1 MVVRKCAHNHNVVI
15 HLNNKPNMVKK
26 LSETKTLKYP
36 NSKKYFLV
44 VDDEIKTKSD
54 SFQTIELAYV
64 AECKKLHDS
73 GHGRIDIVKHKL
85 INNKVTLR

>member
-1 MVVRKCAHNHNVVI
+1 MLVRKCAQDHNVVI
-15 HLNNKPNMVKK
+15 HLNNKPGMAKK
-26 LSETKTLKYP
+26 ISDTKTLTYP

-64 AECKKLHDS
+64 AECAKLHES

-85 INNKVTLR
+85 INNKVVER

>member
-1 MVVRKCAHNHNVVI
+1 MIVRKCAQDHNVVI
-15 HLNNKPNMVKK
+15 HLNKNPGMVKK
-26 LSETKTLKYP
+26 LSESKTLTYP

-85 INNKVTLR
+85 VKNKVTLR

>member
-85 INNKVTLR
+85 VNNKVTLR

>member
-1 MVVRKCAHNHNVVI
+1 
-15 HLNNKPNMVKK
+15 
-26 LSETKTLKYP
+26 
-36 NSKKYFLV
+36 V

-64 AECKKLHDS
+64 AECAKLHES

-85 INNKVTLR
+85 INNKVVER

>member
-1 MVVRKCAHNHNVVI
+1 MIVRKCAQDHNVVI
-15 HLNNKPNMVKK
+15 HLNKNPRMVKK
-26 LSETKTLKYP
+26 LSESKTLTYP

-64 AECKKLHDS
+64 AECAKLHES